1 MRECRKTNRRV
12 FSLVAS
18 LLLLAS
24 FRASASW
31 DEFTLRGY
39 VKDLVGLHRTDPH
52 LVEPGLRLSNTIHM
66 RQNLRWYPTYTLT
79 GALEVKTQFAA
90 LLIENEALDGIE
102 PAAEGVPEFGQA
114 RYFDWSWTPIDQE
127 DVTLMTTI
135 DRAWIDW
142 YAGQT
147 QVTAGRQRIAW
158 GTNLAWNPIDLFNP
172 YSPLDFDNEE
182 KPGTDGLR
190 FQYYTGPSS
199 KVEVAVAPAEEFEK
213 SVAAVLVKINK
224 WRYDLHFLA
233 GRRGRG
239 TVVGTAWAGQIRGGG
254 FRGEALYTYPDED
267 SHVLDPYVVAGVS
280 GDYTFPN
287 SFYLLGEVLL
297 NQRGTTGPAGGLHW
311 ATAIAE
317 GELTPART
325 SLFGQVALNITPL
338 IRGGISGIL
347 NPHDRSWYIG
357 PSIDQS
363 LATDLDFTAIAL
375 IFGGDEGTE
384 FGDLGQMLFLRLK
397 MSF

>member
-1 MRECRKTNRRV
+1 MLV
-12 FSLVAS
+12 VVLPLVAS
-18 LLLLAS
+18 
-24 FRASASW
+24 FRVSASW

-52 LVEPGLRLSNTIHM
+52 LVEPGLRLSNIIHM
-66 RQNLRWYPTYTLT
+66 RQNLRWYPTHTLT
-79 GALEVKTQFAA
+79 GALEVKTQVGA
-90 LLIENEALDGIE
+90 LLIENEAYDDIGHFDNNIPGPVE
-102 PAAEGVPEFGQA
+102 T
-114 RYFDWSWTPIDQE
+114 RYFDWSWNPIDQE
-127 DVTLMTTI
+127 DVTLIATI

-142 YAGQT
+142 YAGSAQLT
-147 QVTAGRQRIAW
+147 TGRQRIAW

-182 KPGTDGLR
+182 RPGTDGLR
-190 FQYYTGPSS
+190 FQYYTDPSS
-199 KVEVAVAPAEEFEK
+199 KVEIAVAPTEEFEK
-213 SVAAVLVKINK
+213 SVAAALVKINR

-233 GRRGRG
+233 GRRGKG

-267 SHVLDPYVVAGVS
+267 SHIPEPYLVAGVS

-287 SFYLLGEVLL
+287 SFYLLGEALF

-338 IRGGISGIL
+338 IRGGISSIL

-384 FGDLGQMLFLRLK
+384 FGDIGQMLFLRLK

>member
-1 MRECRKTNRRV
+1 MNRRI
-12 FSLVAS
+12 
-18 LLLLAS
+18 LLLVVVLVVGTCS
-24 FRASASW
+24 RVSASW
-31 DEFTLRGY
+31 DEFALRGY
-39 VKDLVGLHRTDPH
+39 VKDLIGLHVMDPD
-52 LVEPGLRLSNTIHM
+52 VSEGGPELSNIIHM
-66 RQNLRWYPTYTLT
+66 RQNLRWYPTHTVT
-79 GALEVKTQFAA
+79 GALEVKTLFAGVF
-90 LLIENEALDGIE
+90 LKPEIVDGIV
-102 PAAEGVPEFGQA
+102 PAADGVPEFQET
-114 RYFDWSWTPIDQE
+114 RYFDWSWTPVDEE
-127 DVTLMTTI
+127 DVSLITTI

-142 YAGQT
+142 YAGSA

-182 KPGTDGLR
+182 RPGTDGLR

-213 SVAAVLVKINK
+213 SVGAALVKINR

-233 GRRGRG
+233 GRRAKG
-239 TVVGTAWAGQIRGGG
+239 TVLGAAWAGQIRGGG

-267 SHVLDPYVVAGVS
+267 SRILDPYLVAGVS

-287 SFYLLGEVLL
+287 SFYMLGEVLY
-297 NQRGTTGPAGGLHW
+297 NERGVTEPAGGLNLIR
-311 ATAIAE
+311 ALTE

-325 SLFGQVALNITPL
+325 SLFGQVAYVITPL
-338 IRGGISGIL
+338 IRGGISSIL
-347 NPHDRSWYIG
+347 NPHDHSWYIG
-357 PSIDQS
+357 PSIDWS

-384 FGDLGQMLFLRLK
+384 FGDIGQMLFLRLK